1 MDGDLHLG
9 AGADIVI
16 FAAAR
21 ENYRV
26 GIAGEWVS
34 VRGPDGND
42 TLRDVE
48 LLQFGASAPITV
60 DSLRGQPGTH
70 EMMSFLTSGELVFAL
85 PLDYVGPLELKY
97 VYPGTDN
104 DDVVADTPVN
114 DFMNLAGGNDAAQ
127 MGAGNNIVDG
137 GGGNN
142 FLTGGPGRDTFF
154 LDGRFHVPVWSCIT
168 DWEVGEA
175 LTLWGWTAG
184 VSKTAWSDSD
194 GLPGYLGAT
203 MFADIDGDG
212 LVETAVTWAGI
223 ARAGLPIG
231 REMEVSGIGVLYF
244 G

>member
-1 MDGDLHLG
+1 MFSG
-9 AGADIVI
+9 
-16 FAAAR
+16 AR
-21 ENYRV
+21 ENYRI

-34 VRGPDGND
+34 LSGPDGND
-42 TLRDVE
+42 YLKDVE

-70 EMMSFLTSGELVFAL
+70 ELMSFIASGQLAFAL
-85 PLDYVGPLELKY
+85 PLDYSGPLDLKY

-104 DDVVADTPVN
+104 DDVVAGTASN

-127 MGAGNNIVDG
+127 MGAGDDIVDG

-142 FLTGGPGRDTFF
+142 FLSGGAGRDTFF

-175 LTLWGWTAG
+175 LTLWGWTPG
-184 VSKTAWSDSD
+184 VSTAAWSESD

-203 MFADIDGDG
+203 MFADIDGNG
-212 LVETAVTWAGI
+212 LVVTAVTWTGRAI
-223 ARAGLPIG
+223 ADLPKCI
-231 REMEVSGIGVLYF
+231 EIQVSGIGVLYF
-244 G
+244 P